1 MAAISVPKEFLLSSS
16 QKSMASAILLGVF
29 LAAGGTC
36 HAQAAL
42 PQSATPQDRTYA
54 LETTNSDSTA
64 TVATASTTQ
73 PVASDAAAAS
83 PAQANTTDQ
92 SDGLHFTVS
101 PYLWFPGVHGTVGAD
116 QLPVSIHASPGDL
129 LSHFRFG
136 IMGVVEPRYKRI
148 LLPLDIM
155 WVRLEDDKALPLTP
169 NGTVAKLKGSEFI
182 LTQKVGYRLLDYK
195 IVKIDALAGFRFW
208 HFGQSL
214 SFTTNS
220 LNFSSSQ
227 NWIDPVVGGRITGNL
242 SPKVAVIIAG
252 DAGGWGA
259 GSQLDYQIAGILGY
273 RIKPALTLQ
282 AGYRYLSVDWRN
294 GGALLNTHIDMVTS
308 GALIGVSI
316 QLK

>member
-1 MAAISVPKEFLLSSS
+1 VSSS
-16 QKSMASAILLGVF
+16 QRFVASVILLGV
-29 LAAGGTC
+29 LLWAGGTC
-36 HAQAAL
+36 QAQSGLLQTSRA
-42 PQSATPQDRTYA
+42 QDNADT
-54 LETTNSDSTA
+54 LGTSDLDP
-64 TVATASTTQ
+64 TVALATLTTSQ
-73 PVASDAAAAS
+73 PAAANSNAS
-83 PAQANTTDQ
+83 LPAQANTTDQ

-129 LSHFRFG
+129 LSNFRFG

-214 SFTTNS
+214 KFTTNT

-227 NWIDPVVGGRITGNL
+227 NWVDPVVGGRITGNL

-294 GGALLNTHIDMVTS
+294 GRALLNTHIDMVTS